1 VAAVPAPPPCHRS
14 PTAQFM
20 LEIARDPVFYMGDV
34 HDLTKDELR

>member
-1 VAAVPAPPPCHRS
+1 
-14 PTAQFM
+14 M